1 MADYSR
7 TTEFLAVISHD
18 SVGSNDNPLVSTKH
32 KTTPG
37 SLYHLSLVMPHG
49 NYTGDESMHIV
60 DTISIDKNYNVWI
73 GDYNTQINV
82 KGDSAYEVY
91 VKVCHERGIIPLSE
105 EEWIDSIG
113 TNFESIYNYAVRTW
127 GYPHT
132 MGEFYNNVEN
142 FVDIESE

>member
-1 MADYSR
+1 MASDVHR
-7 TTEFLAVISHD
+7 
-18 SVGSNDNPLVSTKH
+18 
-32 KTTPG
+32 TTPG

-49 NYTGDESMHIV
+49 NFTGDESL
-60 DTISIDKNYNVWI
+60 SIDKVIHIINNQVWI

-91 VKVCHERGIIPLSE
+91 VKVCHERGITPLSE
-105 EEWIDSIG
+105 EDWIDSIG
-113 TNFESIYNYAVRTW
+113 TNFEAIYDYAVRTW

-132 MGEFYNNVEN
+132 MGEFYNNIEN